1 MELGIDLG
9 TSSVKIV
16 LVDRGETPLAST
28 EVPLASSRP
37 RPSWSEQDPDAWWE
51 AVAAGLDRLR
61 ADHPAILARTEAI
74 GLSGQMHGAL
84 LLDVADRP
92 VRPAILWNDGRA
104 AAEARAIAARGPELR
119 ALAGVRPMPGFTG
132 PILAWLRAHEP
143 RTLDG
148 DRRLLLPKDWL
159 RLKLT
164 GERATDPSDAAGT
177 WLFDQGAR
185 GWSPALAAACG
196 VDPAWL
202 PRIVESTAVSGALR
216 PALAARW
223 GLRPGLP
230 VAGGGGDTAV
240 GGVGIGAVDPGT
252 GFVSLGTSGQVFLAA
267 DAYRAPADP
276 TVQGFCHALPDRWCR
291 VAALLNGASPLA
303 AAARWTGR
311 PDVATLLAEVEA
323 GFAGPSPLLALPYLA
338 GERTPHDDPD
348 ARGALLGLTAA
359 TSPADIAQAVMEA
372 VAFSLADGLAAL
384 APERRPQALGF
395 IGGGA
400 RSHLWGRMIAAVLGV
415 TLERHDGGARGPAF
429 GAARLARTAA
439 TGEDSKRLA
448 VAPRVAEVIAPDQ
461 RLADAYAPRLDAF
474 RSLYAALKPEFAPP
488 KAAPT
493 S

>member
-1 MELGIDLG
+1 MYLGIDIG

-16 LVDRGETPLAST
+16 LVDDREAPAASA
-28 EVPLASSRP
+28 EVPLGPSRP
-37 RPSWSEQDPDAWWE
+37 RPSWSEDDPDRWWD
-51 AVAAGLDRLR
+51 AVATGLDRMR
-61 ADHPAILARTEAI
+61 AEHPAVLARTDAI

-84 LLDVADRP
+84 LLDGADRP

-104 AAEARAIAARGPELR
+104 AAQARDLAGRHPEL
-119 ALAGVRPMPGFTG
+119 AATAGVRPMPGFTG
-132 PILAWLRAHEP
+132 PLLAWLRGHEP
-143 RTLDG
+143 DAVGRA
-148 DRRLLLPKDWL
+148 RHLLLPKDWV

-185 GWSPALAAACG
+185 AWSPALGAACG
-196 VDPAWL
+196 ADPAWL
-202 PRIVESTAVSGALR
+202 PRIVESTAVSGTLR
-216 PALAARW
+216 ADLAARW
-223 GLRPGLP
+223 GMRPGLP

-240 GGVGIGAVDPGT
+240 GGVGIGAVEPGT
-252 GFVSLGTSGQVFLAA
+252 GFVSLGTSGQVFLASDRHA
-267 DAYRAPADP
+267 PPADP

-323 GFAGPSPLLALPYLA
+323 GFSGPSALLALPYLA

-359 TSPADIAQAVMEA
+359 TTPAEIAQAVMEA

-384 APERRPQALGF
+384 APARRPAALGF

-400 RSHLWGRMIAAVLGV
+400 RSRLWGRMIASVLDV
-415 TLERHDGGARGPAF
+415 PLERHAGGARGPAF
-429 GAARLARTAA
+429 GAARLARLAA
-439 TGEDSKRLA
+439 TGGDARDVA
-448 VAPRVAEVIAPDQ
+448 VPPPIADVVAPEA
-461 RLADAYAPRLDAF
+461 RLADAYAPRLEAF
-474 RSLYAALKPEFAPP
+474 RSLYAALKGEFARP
-488 KAAPT
+488 A
-493 S
+493 